1 MKRMWSVLG
10 AGLIAGAVVTP
21 LISCNVIHGDTEL
34 LVDDPDHPVHSPRW
48 SSDGSKI
55 YFILGKQNDDPWAIG
70 SVWSFN
76 LSDNTQT
83 QITEEEIWDFDI
95 LATGNLAVTWEAY
108 WFWIRDLETWDV
120 LDSIKPCEEAM
131 EVWVF
136 IDQPKFSYESEEL
149 LYYTY
154 WVAPDSIHLH
164 RMDLADLADEEILFS
179 KGEKRIF
186 APGPGDTLIALNDT
200 VYNLTTGEQIPIPI
214 KTGLK
219 ELQWNPVVPAELLIS
234 LGDNG
239 LFLFNLV
246 ERKTYRI
253 EINTPKG
260 YDIVDARFSPDGESI
275 VLLASWNGDG
285 FFENQIWLFKPLD

>member
-1 MKRMWSVLG
+1 MKRMWSVLRV
-10 AGLIAGAVVTP
+10 GLIIGATVT
-21 LISCNVIHGDTEL
+21 LVSCNVIQGELTL
-34 LVDDPDHPVHSPRW
+34 LVDDREHPAHSPHW

-55 YFILGKQNDDPWAIG
+55 YFILGEDDHEPDPWG
-70 SVWSFN
+70 SVWK
-76 LSDNTQT
+76 LDLEDNALI
-83 QITEEEIWDFDI
+83 QITDQVFCDFDVSPD
-95 LATGNLAVTWEAY
+95 GDFAVTDEEREV
-108 WFWIRDLETWDV
+108 FWIRDLETWDK
-120 LDSIKPCEEAM
+120 LYSCQPCKR
-131 EVWVF
+131 VTSHLGTIPHV
-136 IDQPKFSYESEEL
+136 KFSLESEHILYYAYWFSGFVFLHRINLTDSLDEEL
-149 LYYTY
+149 L
-154 WVAPDSIHLH
+154 SIQ
-164 RMDLADLADEEILFS
+164 S
-179 KGEKRIF
+179 SPIF

-285 FFENQIWLFKPLD
+285 FFENQIWLFEPLD